1 MPARKLM
8 PEPSAVNP
16 LLNVDT
22 ALKNILESV
31 KTLPAETISLA
42 EAHSRVIAQDIISPI
57 DLPPFD
63 NSAMDGYALHCED
76 SVAAGKSNP
85 VALSVAMDI
94 PAGSAPSGQLQ
105 RGQAARIMTGAPIPA
120 GADAVIP
127 VEDTDDSWVKGE
139 NAAAPD
145 RVQLYRSL
153 RPGENIRRA
162 GENIAQGER
171 VMRAGTLIGPAE
183 IGMLAGIGCAK
194 VAVIRQPKVVILSS
208 GDELVDIHHPLEPG
222 KIRDTNSYTL
232 AGLVRQAG
240 GIPIRLPI
248 AADTLASIRAL
259 YRRALEINP
268 DLVISTAGV
277 SVGAADLVRV
287 VMDELGDIDFWRIN
301 MRPGKPLA
309 FGSLRG
315 VPFFGLPG
323 NPVSTMVTFEV
334 LVRPAL
340 AKIAGREIRQRA
352 IKATLADDMRSDGR
366 RSYNR
371 VTLERDRDHIVAR
384 STGIQSSGALMSMV
398 LADGLAVIPEGVPTL
413 PAGAVVEVLLLRD
426 LD

>member
-1 MPARKLM
+1 M
-8 PEPSAVNP
+8 SD
-16 LLNVDT
+16 LLSVDA
-22 ALKNILESV
+22 ALENILATV
-31 KTLPAETISLA
+31 RRLPAETVSLP
-42 EAHSRVIAQDIISPI
+42 ESHNRVIAGDIVSPI

-63 NSAMDGYALHCED
+63 NSAMDGYALRCED
-76 SVAAGKSNP
+76 SIAAGPSDPIALP
-85 VALSVAMDI
+85 VVMDI
-94 PAGSAPSGQLQ
+94 LAGSAPSQQLQ
-105 RGQAARIMTGAPIPA
+105 PGQAARIMTGAPIPA
-120 GADAVIP
+120 GANAVIP
-127 VEDTDDSWVKGE
+127 VEDTDDDGVKGGGG
-139 NAAAPD
+139 AAPAQV
-145 RVQLYRSL
+145 RLYRAL
-153 RPGENIRRA
+153 RPLENIRSAGENIRA
-162 GENIAQGER
+162 GET

-222 KIRDTNSYTL
+222 QIRDTNSYTL
-232 AGLVRQAG
+232 AGLIRRAG
-240 GIPIRLPI
+240 GVPIRLPI
-248 AADTLASIRAL
+248 ASDTLKSIRGL

-268 DLVISTAGV
+268 DMIISTAGV

-309 FGSLRG
+309 YGALQG
-315 VPFFGLPG
+315 LPFFGLPG

-340 AKIAGREIRQRA
+340 AKIAGRCIAQRIVKAA
-352 IKATLADDMRSDGR
+352 IADDMTSDGR

-371 VTLERDRDHIVAR
+371 VTLERHSSGIVAR

-398 LADGLAVIPEGVPTL
+398 LADGLAVIPEGATNV
-413 PAGAVVEVLLLRD
+413 PAGATLDVLLLRD

>member
-1 MPARKLM
+1 M
-8 PEPSAVNP
+8 SD

-22 ALKNILESV
+22 ALENILDSV
-31 KTLPAETISLA
+31 SVLPAETISLP
-42 EAHSRVIAQDIISPI
+42 EAHKRVIAEDIVSPI

-76 SVAAGKSNP
+76 STAASHANP
-85 VALSVAMDI
+85 ATLPVVMDVL
-94 PAGSAPSGQLQ
+94 AGSAPSGQLQ

-120 GADAVIP
+120 GANAVIP
-127 VEDTDDSWVKGE
+127 VENTDDDWLKGDSV
-139 NAAAPD
+139 AAPAQ
-145 RVQLYRSL
+145 VQFYRSL
-153 RPGENIRRA
+153 RCGENIRRA
-162 GENIAQGER
+162 GENIAQGDS
-171 VMRAGTLIGPAE
+171 VMRAGTVIGPAE

-208 GDELVDIHHPLEPG
+208 GDELVDIHHPLKPG
-222 KIRDTNSYTL
+222 QIRDTNSYTL

-248 AADTLASIRAL
+248 AADTLTSIRAL

-268 DLVISTAGV
+268 DMVVSTAGV

-309 FGSLRG
+309 YGTLRG

-323 NPVSTMVTFEV
+323 NPVSTMVTYEV

-340 AKIAGREIRQRA
+340 AKIAGREIKQRA
-352 IKATLADDMRSDGR
+352 IKATLADDMKSDGR

-371 VTLERDRDHIVAR
+371 VTLQQGADGLIAH

-398 LADGLAVIPEGVPTL
+398 LADGLAVIPEGRTFL
-413 PAGAVVEVLLLRD
+413 PAGAVVDVMLLRE

>member
-1 MPARKLM
+1 M
-8 PEPSAVNP
+8 SS
-16 LLNVDT
+16 LLSVDA
-22 ALKNILESV
+22 ALENILATV
-31 KTLPAETISLA
+31 RLLRAETVSLA
-42 EAHSRVIAQDIISPI
+42 EAHSRVIAEDIVSPI

-63 NSAMDGYALHCED
+63 NSAMDGYALHYED
-76 SVAAGKSNP
+76 SVAAERSHPATLP
-85 VALSVAMDI
+85 VVMDVL
-94 PAGSAPSGQLQ
+94 AGSAPSGQLQ
-105 RGQAARIMTGAPIPA
+105 PGQAARIMTGAPIPA
-120 GADAVIP
+120 GANAVIP
-127 VEDTDDSWVKGE
+127 VEDTDDDWLKGDT
-139 NAAAPD
+139 AAAPAQ
-145 RVQLYRSL
+145 VQLYRSL
-153 RPGENIRRA
+153 RCGENIRRS
-162 GENIAQGER
+162 GENIAQGDS
-171 VMRAGTLIGPAE
+171 VMRAGTVIGPAE

-208 GDELVDIHHPLEPG
+208 GDELVDIHHPLVPG
-222 KIRDTNSYTL
+222 QIRDTNSYTL

-248 AADTLASIRAL
+248 AADTLTSIRAL

-268 DLVISTAGV
+268 DMVISTAGV
-277 SVGAADLVRV
+277 SVGAADLVRD

-309 FGSLRG
+309 YGTLRG

-340 AKIAGREIRQRA
+340 AKIAGREIKQRA
-352 IKATLADDMRSDGR
+352 IKATLAADMKSDGR

-371 VTLERDRDHIVAR
+371 VTLERKSNQIVAR

-398 LADGLAVIPEGVPTL
+398 LADGLAVIPEGETML
-413 PAGAVVEVLLLRD
+413 PAGAVVDVLLLRE

>member
-1 MPARKLM
+1 M
-8 PEPSAVNP
+8 SG
-16 LLNVDT
+16 LLSVDA
-22 ALKNILESV
+22 ALENILATV
-31 KTLPAETISLA
+31 RLLPAETISLA
-42 EAHSRVIAQDIISPI
+42 EAHGRVIAEDIVSPI

-63 NSAMDGYALHCED
+63 NSAMDGYALYFED
-76 SVAAGKSNP
+76 SLAAGQPNP
-85 VALSVAMDI
+85 VALGVAMDI
-94 PAGSAPSGQLQ
+94 PAGSSPSGQLQ
-105 RGQAARIMTGAPIPA
+105 RGCAARIMTGAPIPA

-127 VEDTDDSWVKGE
+127 VEDTDDDWAKEDS
-139 NAAAPD
+139 AAAPV

-162 GENIAQGER
+162 GENIAQGDS
-171 VMRAGTLIGPAE
+171 VMRAGTVIGPAE

-208 GDELVDIHHPLEPG
+208 GDELVDIHSALEPG
-222 KIRDTNSYTL
+222 QIRDTNSYTL

-248 AADTLASIRAL
+248 AADSLTSIRAL

-268 DLVISTAGV
+268 DMVISTAGV
-277 SVGAADLVRV
+277 SVGAADLVRI

-309 FGSLRG
+309 YGTLRG

-340 AKIAGREIRQRA
+340 AKIAGRKARQRA
-352 IKATLADDMRSDGR
+352 VKATLAADMKSDGR

-371 VTLERDRDHIVAR
+371 VTLERTSKHIVAR

-398 LADGLAVIPEGVPTL
+398 LADGLAIIPEGATML
-413 PAGAVVEVLLLRD
+413 PAGAVVDVLLLRD
-426 LD
+426 LN

>member
-1 MPARKLM
+1 M
-8 PEPSAVNP
+8 SS
-16 LLNVDT
+16 LLSVDA
-22 ALKNILESV
+22 ALENILATV
-31 KTLPAETISLA
+31 RLLPAEMVSLA
-42 EAHSRVIAQDIISPI
+42 EAHSRVIAEDIVSPI

-76 SVAAGKSNP
+76 SAAASLDNP
-85 VALSVAMDI
+85 ATLPVVMDVL
-94 PAGSAPSGQLQ
+94 AGSAPSGQLQ

-120 GADAVIP
+120 GANAVIP
-127 VEDTDDSWVKGE
+127 VEDTEDDWLKGGTV
-139 NAAAPD
+139 AAPAQ
-145 RVQLYRSL
+145 VQLYRSL
-153 RPGENIRRA
+153 RCGENIRRA
-162 GENIAQGER
+162 GENIAQGDS
-171 VMRAGTLIGPAE
+171 VMRAGTVIGPAE

-208 GDELVDIHHPLEPG
+208 GDELVDIHQALEPG
-222 KIRDTNSYTL
+222 QIRDTNSYTL

-248 AADTLASIRAL
+248 AADTLTSIRAL

-268 DLVISTAGV
+268 DMVISTAGV
-277 SVGAADLVRV
+277 SVGAADLVRD

-309 FGSLRG
+309 YGTLRG

-340 AKIAGREIRQRA
+340 AKIAGREISQRA
-352 IKATLADDMRSDGR
+352 VKATLAADMKSDGR

-371 VTLERDRDHIVAR
+371 VTLQQGADGLMAH

-398 LADGLAVIPEGVPTL
+398 LADGLAVIPEGETIL
-413 PAGAVVEVLLLRD
+413 PAGAVVDVLLLRERD
-426 LD
+426 

>member
-1 MPARKLM
+1 M
-8 PEPSAVNP
+8 SS
-16 LLNVDT
+16 LLSVDA
-22 ALKNILESV
+22 ALENILATV
-31 KTLPAETISLA
+31 RLLRAETVSLA
-42 EAHSRVIAQDIISPI
+42 EAHSRVIAEDIVSPI

-63 NSAMDGYALHCED
+63 NSAMDGYALYYED
-76 SVAAGKSNP
+76 SVAAERSHPATLP
-85 VALSVAMDI
+85 VVMDVL
-94 PAGSAPSGQLQ
+94 AGSAPSGQLQ
-105 RGQAARIMTGAPIPA
+105 PGQAARIMTGAPIPA
-120 GADAVIP
+120 GANAVIP
-127 VEDTDDSWVKGE
+127 VEDTDDDWLKE
-139 NAAAPD
+139 DTAAAPAQ
-145 RVQLYRSL
+145 VQLYRSL
-153 RPGENIRRA
+153 RCGENIRRS
-162 GENIAQGER
+162 GENIAQGDS
-171 VMRAGTLIGPAE
+171 VMRAGTVIGPAE

-208 GDELVDIHHPLEPG
+208 GDELVDIHHPLNPG
-222 KIRDTNSYTL
+222 QIRDTNSYTL

-248 AADTLASIRAL
+248 AADTLTSIRAL

-268 DLVISTAGV
+268 DMVISTAGV
-277 SVGAADLVRV
+277 SVGAADLVRD

-309 FGSLRG
+309 YGTLRG

-340 AKIAGREIRQRA
+340 AKIAGREIKQRA
-352 IKATLADDMRSDGR
+352 IKATLAADMKSDGR

-371 VTLERDRDHIVAR
+371 VSLERKSNQIIAR

-398 LADGLAVIPEGVPTL
+398 LADGLAVIPEGETML
-413 PAGAVVEVLLLRD
+413 PAGAVVDVLLLRE